1 MANKIP
7 QAAKRWKRNLAR
19 PTLKNR
25 FEGLN
30 EHETGS
36 GRSIFPSMGEP
47 FACTR
52 S

>member
-1 MANKIP
+1 MAHKIP
-7 QAAKRWKRNLAR
+7 QAAKRYKRHLAR
-19 PTLKNR
+19 PALKNR

-30 EHETGS
+30 EHEAGS
-36 GRSIFPSMGEP
+36 GRSIFRSMGEP